1 MYNTRLLLTFKGNF
15 FNALVMLLDTEQRTW
30 DTPDPDT
37 LLFRL
42 KITGGMN

>member
-1 MYNTRLLLTFKGNF
+1 MNDTKILVTFKGNF
-15 FNALVMLLDTEQRTW
+15 YNALVMLLDTEQRTW

-42 KITGGMN
+42 IITGGMN